1 MRNLIPA
8 LISVVSVTLMLGGT
22 AAQAGERTEAIL
34 DRHVLPLVATLA
46 ESTAALDA
54 AAEADCTPDGAALRT
69 AYGEAF
75 DAWIAF
81 SHLRFGPAEAQARG
95 FALAFWP
102 DTRGMT
108 PKTLRGLIA
117 GADPAVETPE
127 AFATVSV
134 AGRGFYALEYL
145 LYDPEIAA
153 LGSDAYRCTLTRAI
167 ATDMAA
173 TAADLA
179 QDWQDNYADLMRHPG
194 PDGPYQTD
202 AEVLQEFFKAL
213 STGLEINADLRLGRP
228 MGQIGKPRPMRAEA
242 RRSGRSL
249 HHVVVS
255 LTALRQLAELLAGDD
270 ADLAADMDKA
280 FDFALSRADRIDD
293 PVFAGVATPE
303 GRLHVEVL
311 QQAIEAIRTEANM
324 ELGPALGV
332 AAGFNSLDGD

>member
-8 LISVVSVTLMLGGT
+8 IVSVTLLLGGT

-34 DRHVLPLVATLA
+34 DRHVLPHVAALA
-46 ESTAALDA
+46 DTTAALDA
-54 AAEADCTPDGAALRT
+54 AAAADCAPDGAALRA
-69 AYGEAF
+69 AYTTAF

-81 SHLRFGPAEAQARG
+81 SHLRFGPAETQARG

-108 PKTLRGLIA
+108 PKTLRSLIA
-117 GADPAVETPE
+117 GEDPVVEDPE
-127 AFATVSV
+127 DFATVSV

-145 LYDPEIAA
+145 LYDADIAA

-167 ATDMAA
+167 AADMAA

-179 QDWQDNYADLMRHPG
+179 QDWEDNYAGLMRHPG

-202 AEVLQEFFKAL
+202 EEVLQEFFKAL

-228 MGQIGKPRPMRAEA
+228 MGQIDKPRPMRAEA

-255 LTALRQLAELLAGDD
+255 LVSLRQLAELLAGDD
-270 ADLAADMDKA
+270 AELAAGMDDAFDKA
-280 FDFALSRADRIDD
+280 LRRADRLDD
-293 PVFAGVATPE
+293 PVLAGVATPQ
-303 GRLHVEVL
+303 GRLRIEVL
-311 QQAIEAIRTEANM
+311 QQAIQAIRTEANM
-324 ELGPALGV
+324 TLGPALGV

>member
-1 MRNLIPA
+1 MRKLIPA
-8 LISVVSVTLMLGGT
+8 FVSATLLLGGT
-22 AAQAGERTEAIL
+22 AAQAGDRTEAIL
-34 DRHVLPLVATLA
+34 DHHVLPLVETLA
-46 ESTAALDA
+46 ETTAALDTA
-54 AAEADCTPDGAALRT
+54 AAADCAPGGAALRE
-69 AYGEAF
+69 AYTTAF

-81 SHLRFGPAEAQARG
+81 SHLRFGPAESQARG

-108 PKTLRGLIA
+108 PKTLRSLIA
-117 GADPAVETPE
+117 GEDPVVDSAED
-127 AFATVSV
+127 FATVSV
-134 AGRGFYALEYL
+134 AGRGFYALEFL
-145 LYDPEIAA
+145 LYDKDIAA
-153 LGSDAYRCTLTRAI
+153 LGSDAYRCQLTRVI
-167 ATDMAA
+167 AADMAV

-179 QDWQDNYADLMRHPG
+179 RDWKDNYAGLMRHPG

-202 AEVLQEFFKAL
+202 EEVLQEFFKAL

-255 LTALRQLAELLAGDD
+255 LKSLRQLAELLAGED
-270 ADLAADMDKA
+270 AELAADMDKA
-280 FDFALSRADRIDD
+280 FDYALSRADRIDD
-293 PVFAGVATPE
+293 PVLAGVATPE

-311 QQAIEAIRTEANM
+311 QQAITAIRTEANM